1 MNIKVITK
9 QTIILLILLII
20 SPTAKSQGY
29 YKDIFMDGG
38 IKLTSMTRLPA
49 ADLLNLTI
57 ENFASQR
64 YNSTFPPTRLDSVRQ
79 NSLVIG
85 TEEDLNGILLYP
97 DGAPRF
103 RVIFTNGGKASSHG
117 GSLTAAG
124 RDRYR
129 LFVKNGGSYVGS
141 CAGAYLSSAGTIN
154 ADTVTMRENYLG
166 IWPGI
171 TKGTLLNNS
180 ATGLFIEKNSPLLKY
195 SDFGGDLHIADVRHN
210 GGCFAFDGTMF
221 PENTEILLRYDYPAV
236 KGKRD
241 FHREINAWAYKES
254 INTGRVVVTGSHPE
268 AVTSG
273 ERLDLMAAL
282 LSYGLDGNGIPLLKG
297 ELQNGKTREMHKGT
311 ADNDPSY
318 TMIGDRQYHHFRV
331 EIPKDAENISVELE
345 GANGYDLFLYM
356 KKDGFAFRGEAD
368 FTDIATGPEK
378 EFRFDRLEP
387 GEWYISVECNTTVET
402 VKRDWG
408 YEYTG
413 RTDVLNGVPYNI
425 KISWVK

>member
-1 MNIKVITK
+1 MNIKIIIKPTITFL
-9 QTIILLILLII
+9 LLISI
-20 SPTAKSQGY
+20 SLTVKPQGY

-57 ENFASQR
+57 ENFASAR

-79 NSLVIG
+79 NSLITG

-103 RVIFTNGGKASSHG
+103 RVLFTNGGKASSHG
-117 GSLTAAG
+117 GSLTETG

-129 LFVKNGGSYVGS
+129 TFVKNGGSYVGS

-221 PENTEILLRYDYPAV
+221 PAETEILLRYDYPPV

-254 INTGRVVVTGSHPE
+254 KSTGRVVVTGSHPE

-282 LSYGLDGNGIPLLKG
+282 LSYGLDGNGTALLKG

-311 ADNDPSY
+311 ADNDPAY

-331 EIPKDAENISVELE
+331 EIPQNAENISVQLE

-356 KKDGFAFRGEAD
+356 NKDDFAFRGESD

-378 EFRFDRLEP
+378 EFRFDRLEA

-413 RTDVLNGVPYNI
+413 KTDVLNGVPYNI
-425 KISWVK
+425 VIYWD